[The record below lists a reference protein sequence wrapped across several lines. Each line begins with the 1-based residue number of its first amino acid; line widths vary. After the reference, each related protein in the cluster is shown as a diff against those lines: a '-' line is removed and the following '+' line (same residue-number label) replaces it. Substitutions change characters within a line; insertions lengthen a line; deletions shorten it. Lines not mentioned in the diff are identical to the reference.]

1 MPRRKMNRE
10 TAPAAVVDAVERLGR
25 NISLARVR
33 RQITEDDLAE
43 RAGISRVTM
52 RRVEK
57 GELGTGIGAY
67 TAVLWVLG
75 FQGDLEEV
83 LSPERD
89 LEGQRLEA
97 SRHGSRVRP
106 AQVLSDDV

>member
-1 MPRRKMNRE
+1 MPRRKVNYE
-10 TAPAAVVDAVERLGR
+10 SAPAAVVDAVRRLGR

-33 RQITEDDLAE
+33 RRLREDDLAE

-52 RRVEK
+52 RRVER

-67 TAVLWVLG
+67 AAVLWALG
-75 FQGDLEEV
+75 FQDDLEGV

-89 LEGQRLEA
+89 LEGQTLEA
-97 SRHGSRVRP
+97 ARYGGRVRP
-106 AQVLSDDV
+106 AKELSDDF